1 MSTTIWR
8 TLHPPLLIF
17 QEGGI
22 APEMLQ
28 TLIVSVVA
36 FTSLYLILLGLRIS
50 IRNQETELINLRRET
65 GQS

>member
-1 MSTTIWR
+1 
-8 TLHPPLLIF
+8 
-17 QEGGI
+17 
-22 APEMLQ
+22 MLQ